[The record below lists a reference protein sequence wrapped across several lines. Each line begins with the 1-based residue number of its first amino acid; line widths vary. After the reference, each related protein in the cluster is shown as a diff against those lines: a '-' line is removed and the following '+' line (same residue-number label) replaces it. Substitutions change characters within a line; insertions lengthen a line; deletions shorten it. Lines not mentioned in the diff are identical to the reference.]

1 MLSYDSIYLRSLA
14 QIMTNQNFSEKNN
27 ALIQQFQD
35 FFTAYEDIKPY
46 IPVDDTT
53 NNYIEQRKDWITRLN
68 EVEFPVAFFG
78 SFSAG
83 KSTIINAILGQE
95 VLPEATQ
102 STTAFPTLIRK
113 GNRDEVFVYYIDN
126 QIKKYLWHQ
135 LCQEIGGKINS
146 NLDTISD
153 NELND
158 LGMRSDSI
166 GKIRQAISQYEER
179 TETNID
185 TKPYNTLGQLYKSWD
200 KLEYKQRKSIEV
212 EELKDYVEG
221 HSDALF
227 IDRIEVSIAEADIP
241 DEIVIV
247 DLPGLA
253 VANQRHIQFTKDY
266 IEKKAKAFVV
276 CMKPK
281 HLLEGQEIEFL
292 EEVNRTNPT
301 ILQRSFW
308 VINQWDTLNDKQQK
322 EEEKNFNE
330 KIQRYNFAITPNRV
344 FKFSALNYFLV
355 TAIANDSLN
364 QTSKLQ
370 THLSNLRKIVTD
382 PNSLTQDQAKHLLT
396 EYPELKSFVDFSESL
411 FDYLNSTAKDE
422 FLKDA
427 KTELLR
433 MGNRIE
439 KLLKPL
445 YDQYKGSS
453 GVDLEEASKARE
465 AHEQSKEFT
474 KQLEQKINKFAK
486 EIRVSSESNFWKSTD
501 TSPLQNQLN
510 QKISELNREIL
521 RNELSIGLDTEG
533 SLSRLP
539 DIMERSLD
547 LTTLLRKKM
556 IEVIGDNFIK
566 RLNSLLFELQEIN
579 QEYLPESLLQQLEDK
594 LSPKDIT
601 IRINGLA
608 DSVLYAY
615 GEKMERI
622 GLTLQECQ
630 GNTLEERITLAL
642 KKYEEEL
649 KIFITEIAKDINK
662 YIRRSI
668 KNHTEDVEDE
678 LLKIIEDGQGSIFTE
693 IYQNIK
699 VSEAIANKTKKRT
712 LIINSY
718 SKLVQLRN

>member
-1 MLSYDSIYLRSLA
+1 M
-14 QIMTNQNFSEKNN
+14 
-27 ALIQQFQD
+27 
-35 FFTAYEDIKPY
+35 
-46 IPVDDTT
+46 
-53 NNYIEQRKDWITRLN
+53 
-68 EVEFPVAFFG
+68 
-78 SFSAG
+78 
-83 KSTIINAILGQE
+83 
-95 VLPEATQ
+95 
-102 STTAFPTLIRK
+102 
-113 GNRDEVFVYYIDN
+113 
-126 QIKKYLWHQ
+126 
-135 LCQEIGGKINS
+135 
-146 NLDTISD
+146 
-153 NELND
+153 
-158 LGMRSDSI
+158 
-166 GKIRQAISQYEER
+166 
-179 TETNID
+179 
-185 TKPYNTLGQLYKSWD
+185 
-200 KLEYKQRKSIEV
+200 
-212 EELKDYVEG
+212 
-221 HSDALF
+221 
-227 IDRIEVSIAEADIP
+227 
-241 DEIVIV
+241 
-247 DLPGLA
+247 
-253 VANQRHIQFTKDY
+253 
-266 IEKKAKAFVV
+266 
-276 CMKPK
+276 
-281 HLLEGQEIEFL
+281 
-292 EEVNRTNPT
+292 
-301 ILQRSFW
+301 
-308 VINQWDTLNDKQQK
+308 
-322 EEEKNFNE
+322 
-330 KIQRYNFAITPNRV
+330 
-344 FKFSALNYFLV
+344 
-355 TAIANDSLN
+355 
-364 QTSKLQ
+364 
-370 THLSNLRKIVTD
+370 
-382 PNSLTQDQAKHLLT
+382 
-396 EYPELKSFVDFSESL
+396 
-411 FDYLNSTAKDE
+411 
-422 FLKDA
+422 
-427 KTELLR
+427 
-433 MGNRIE
+433 
-439 KLLKPL
+439 
-445 YDQYKGSS
+445 
-453 GVDLEEASKARE
+453 
-465 AHEQSKEFT
+465 
-474 KQLEQKINKFAK
+474 
-486 EIRVSSESNFWKSTD
+486 
-501 TSPLQNQLN
+501 QNQLN